1 MKTHARR
8 SAALT
13 IAAHTVQKVAL
24 QSATW
29 FLPKILSHVPTAH
42 VKVKFGRDFVTR
54 VVPHLCRLL
63 VIVVLIMDVNR
74 VVSRCGVDGVVILF
88 KHARMG

>member
-1 MKTHARR
+1 MLAKVPQQVLAHRIH
-8 SAALT
+8 
-13 IAAHTVQKVAL
+13 IAPKQRHVQVG
-24 QSATW
+24 QNPPT
-29 FLPKILSHVPTAH
+29 HVPTAH